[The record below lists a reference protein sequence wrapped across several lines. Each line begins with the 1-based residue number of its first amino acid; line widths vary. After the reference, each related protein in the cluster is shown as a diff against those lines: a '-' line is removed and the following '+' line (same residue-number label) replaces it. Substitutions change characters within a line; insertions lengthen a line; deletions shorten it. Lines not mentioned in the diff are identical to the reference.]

1 MEAVYKVER
10 KKNYRNY
17 SILKMKETSVSLL
30 KREGGVRPT

>member
-1 MEAVYKVER
+1 MEAVYKVREKR
-10 KKNYRNY
+10 TNY